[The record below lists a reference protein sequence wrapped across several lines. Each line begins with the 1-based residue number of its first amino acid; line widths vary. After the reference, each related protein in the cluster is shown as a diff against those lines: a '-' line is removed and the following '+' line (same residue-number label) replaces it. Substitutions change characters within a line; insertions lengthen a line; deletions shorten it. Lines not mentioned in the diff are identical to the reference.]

1 MAERTYVKGHTGI
14 LSVKDAT
21 TYKPLVCLTSTSV
34 DRSVNTS
41 EMVNYCTQGETIT
54 QIDSI
59 SRSVSF
65 DAIIVDETDLGGGSG
80 YNDLVAIMESKESHT
95 FKIEGRD
102 GDQYFTAIVT
112 SLSDTFPGDGNATF
126 SGTLTVHGEFSATE
140 PGATGATGATGD

>member
-1 MAERTYVKGHTGI
+1 MAEKNYVKGYTGI
-14 LSVKDAT
+14 LSVKDAS

-34 DRSVNTS
+34 DRSANTS
-41 EMVNYCTQGETIT
+41 EMVNYCTQGETVT

-65 DAIIVDETDLGGGSG
+65 EAIIVDETDLGGNSG

-102 GDQYFTAIVT
+102 GEQYFKAIIT

-126 SGTLTVHGEFSATE
+126 SGTMTVQGEFSATD
-140 PGATGATGATGD
+140 PDA

>member
-1 MAERTYVKGHTGI
+1 MAERIYVKGHTGI

-34 DRSVNTS
+34 DRSANTS
-41 EMVNYCTQGETIT
+41 EMVNYCTQGETVT

-59 SRSVSF
+59 SRSVNF
-65 DAIIVDETDLGGGSG
+65 DAMIVDETDLGDGTG
-80 YNDLVAIMESKESHT
+80 YADLVAIMETKESHD

-102 GDQYFTAIVT
+102 GEQYFKAIIT

-126 SGTLTVHGEFSATE
+126 SGTMTVQGEFSATE
-140 PGATGATGATGD
+140 PTEPED

>member
-1 MAERTYVKGHTGI
+1 MAERIYVKGHTGI

-34 DRSVNTS
+34 DRSANTS
-41 EMVNYCTQGETIT
+41 EMVNYCTQGETVT

-65 DAIIVDETDLGGGSG
+65 EAIIVDETDLGEGSG
-80 YNDLVAIMESKESHT
+80 YNDLVAIMESRESHT

-102 GDQYFTAIVT
+102 GEQYFKAIIT

-126 SGTLTVHGEFSATE
+126 SGTMIVQGEFSATD
-140 PGATGATGATGD
+140 PDA

>member
-1 MAERTYVKGHTGI
+1 MAERIYKKGHTGI

-34 DRSVNTS
+34 DRSANTS
-41 EMVNYCTQGETIT
+41 EMVNYCTEGETIT

-65 DAIIVDETDLGGGSG
+65 DAIIVDESDLGTGDSG
-80 YNDLVAIMESKESHT
+80 YADLVAIMETKASHM

-102 GDQYFTAIVT
+102 GNQFFSASIT

-126 SGTLTVHGEFSATE
+126 SGTMTVQGEFLATD
-140 PGATGATGATGD
+140 PV

>member
-1 MAERTYVKGHTGI
+1 MAERIYVKGHTGI
-14 LSVKDAT
+14 LYVKDAT

-34 DRSVNTS
+34 DRSANTS

-65 DAIIVDETDLGGGSG
+65 DAIIVDETDLGEGSG
-80 YNDLVAIMESKESHT
+80 YNDLVAIMETKKSHN

-102 GDQYFTAIVT
+102 GEQFFSAIIT

-126 SGTLTVHGEFSATE
+126 SGTMTVQGEFSATD
-140 PGATGATGATGD
+140 PSA

>member
-1 MAERTYVKGHTGI
+1 MAERIYVKGHTGI
-14 LSVKDAT
+14 LSVKDAS

-80 YNDLVAIMESKESHT
+80 YNDLVAIMETKKSHT

-102 GDQYFTAIVT
+102 GDQYFTAIIT

-126 SGTLTVHGEFSATE
+126 SGTMTVQGEFSATE
-140 PGATGATGATGD
+140 PGATGATGD

>member
-1 MAERTYVKGHTGI
+1 MAEKNYVKGYTGI
-14 LSVKDAT
+14 LSVKDAS
-21 TYKPLVCLTSTSV
+21 TYKPLVCLTSTSI
-34 DRSVNTS
+34 DRSANTS
-41 EMVNYCTQGETIT
+41 EMVNYCTQGETVT

-65 DAIIVDETDLGGGSG
+65 EAIIVDETDLGGNSG

-102 GDQYFTAIVT
+102 GEQYFKAIIT

-126 SGTLTVHGEFSATE
+126 SGTMIVQGEFSATD
-140 PGATGATGATGD
+140 PDA

>member
-14 LSVKDAT
+14 LSVKDAS

-34 DRSVNTS
+34 DRSANTS
-41 EMVNYCTQGETIT
+41 EMVNYCTEGETVT

-65 DAIIVDETDLGGGSG
+65 EAIIVDESDLNGDTG
-80 YNDLVAIMESKESHT
+80 YADLVAIMETKESHQ

-102 GDQYFTAIVT
+102 GDQFFSASITN
-112 SLSDTFPGDGNATF
+112 LSDTFASGENATF
-126 SGTLTVHGEFSATE
+126 TGTMTVHGEFLATE
-140 PGATGATGATGD
+140 PEE

>member
-1 MAERTYVKGHTGI
+1 MAKERTYVKGHTGI

-41 EMVNYCTQGETIT
+41 EMVNYCTEGETIT

-80 YNDLVAIMESKESHT
+80 YNDLVAIMETKKSHA

-102 GDQYFTAIVT
+102 GDQYFTAIIT

-126 SGTLTVHGEFSATE
+126 SGTMTVQGEFSATE
-140 PGATGATGATGD
+140 PGATGD

>member
-1 MAERTYVKGHTGI
+1 MAERIYVKGHTGI
-14 LSVKDAT
+14 LSVKDSKS
-21 TYKPLVCLTSTSV
+21 YKPLVCLTSTSV

-65 DAIIVDETDLGGGSG
+65 EAIIVDESDLDGGTG
-80 YNDLVAIMESKESHT
+80 YADLVAIMETKESHT

-102 GDQYFTAIVT
+102 GDQYFTAIIT

-126 SGTLTVHGEFSATE
+126 SGTMTVQGEFSATE
-140 PGATGATGATGD
+140 PGATGD

>member
-1 MAERTYVKGHTGI
+1 MAERIYVKGHTGI
-14 LSVKDAT
+14 LSVKDAS

-34 DRSVNTS
+34 DRSANTS
-41 EMVNYCTQGETIT
+41 DMVNYCTQGETIT

-65 DAIIVDETDLGGGSG
+65 EAIIVDETDLGGNSG

-102 GDQYFTAIVT
+102 GEQYFKAIIT

-126 SGTLTVHGEFSATE
+126 SGTMTVQGEFSATD
-140 PGATGATGATGD
+140 PDA

>member
-1 MAERTYVKGHTGI
+1 MAERIYKKGHTGI
-14 LSVKDAT
+14 LSVKDAS

-34 DRSVNTS
+34 DRSANTS
-41 EMVNYCTQGETIT
+41 EMVNYCTQGETVT

-65 DAIIVDETDLGGGSG
+65 DAIIVDETDLGEGSG
-80 YNDLVAIMESKESHT
+80 YNDLVAIMETKQSHT

-102 GDQYFTAIVT
+102 GEQYFKAIIT

-126 SGTLTVHGEFSATE
+126 SGTMIVQGEFSATD
-140 PGATGATGATGD
+140 PDA

>member
-1 MAERTYVKGHTGI
+1 MAERIYKKVHTGI
-14 LSVKDAT
+14 LYVKDAT

-34 DRSVNTS
+34 DRSANTS
-41 EMVNYCTQGETIT
+41 EMVNYCTQGETVT

-65 DAIIVDETDLGGGSG
+65 EAIIVDETDLGGGSG
-80 YNDLVAIMESKESHT
+80 YNDLVAIMETKKSHM

-102 GDQYFTAIVT
+102 GEQFFSASIT

-126 SGTLTVHGEFSATE
+126 SGTMTVHGEFLATD
-140 PGATGATGATGD
+140 PGA

>member
-1 MAERTYVKGHTGI
+1 MAERVYVKGHTGI
-14 LSVKDAT
+14 LSVKDAS

-34 DRSVNTS
+34 DRSANTS
-41 EMVNYCTQGETIT
+41 EMVNYCTQGETVT

-65 DAIIVDETDLGGGSG
+65 EAIIVDETDLGGSSG
-80 YNDLVAIMESKESHT
+80 YNDLVAIMETKESHT

-102 GDQYFTAIVT
+102 GEQYFKAIIT

-126 SGTLTVHGEFSATE
+126 SGTMIVQGEFSATD
-140 PGATGATGATGD
+140 PDA